1 MKTMK
6 HRSYL
11 ICFFLN
17 VLQIWYLCN
26 EYFHFEVT
34 TSVRIS
40 IPDDIEFPSFT
51 LCLHM
56 VDTIDWRKISL
67 DLRKTLL
74 EYGGN
79 DSYLEKDFD
88 FHNVSF
94 QYEIPDKI
102 KESGKDFS
110 LMFHNMVNNLQG
122 PQELF
127 NVTLDF
133 TKIMEFGDVYMNL
146 DHDLKNMRDDVVV
159 RETFVLEKYKC
170 YSVHLPKINRI
181 VFNKLRASAS
191 RKKGVIDIIL
201 WVLHSDLLPL
211 CCDGLFY
218 ISSRDHVATPVDANL
233 VWKVGNETFAEYE
246 TYEETLMPAPYRT
259 NCRNYKESGFS
270 SRDHC
275 RHQCLRSQ
283 LIRRFNHL
291 TPNVKLYED
300 DNTSLLMS
308 DSMCNFW
315 MNQETDFRN
324 ANDFVEVT
332 FQDLCEK
339 QCVQPDC
346 ESILHVVNNINY
358 KHSPGISGIHV
369 RHSTNPVTVTVTQA
383 AVPLISFLTSLFST
397 FGFWL
402 GLSVM
407 GSLSYV
413 KRARD
418 TTLSSCKLLVWNQD
432 GRSHFTK
439 FIPKSK
445 RIEQIERRPVQLF
458 LKVHSRNNN
467 EQNNK

>member
-1 MKTMK
+1 MKITT
-6 HRSYL
+6 HRSII
-11 ICFFLN
+11 ICFLLN
-17 VLQIWYLCN
+17 ALQVWYLCN
-26 EYFHFEVT
+26 EYFRFEVT

-51 LCLHM
+51 LCLDL
-56 VDTIDWRKISL
+56 VDTIDWRKISV

-74 EYGGN
+74 EIGGTE
-79 DSYLEKDFD
+79 SYLEKDFD

-94 QYEIPDKI
+94 QKEIPEKMI
-102 KESGKDFS
+102 ESGKDPS
-110 LMFHNMVNNLQG
+110 VIPHNMANNLKG

-146 DHDLKNMRDDVVV
+146 DYDLKNMKDHVIV
-159 RETFVLEKYKC
+159 RETFVLDKQKC
-170 YSVHLPKINRI
+170 YSVHLPKVNRI

-191 RKKGVIDIIL
+191 RKKGVIDILLWIL
-201 WVLHSDLLPL
+201 QTDLLPL
-211 CCDGLFY
+211 CCEGLFY
-218 ISSRDHVATPVDANL
+218 ISSRDHVVTPVDANL

-246 TYEETLMPAPYRT
+246 TYEETLMPAPYQT

-291 TPNVKLYED
+291 TPNVKLYET

-308 DSMCNFW
+308 DSMWEFW
-315 MNQETDFRN
+315 KSQETEIRDPKE
-324 ANDFVEVT
+324 FVEIT

-339 QCVQPDC
+339 ECVQPDC
-346 ESILHVVNNINY
+346 QSILHVINNIDYSHN
-358 KHSPGISGIHV
+358 PGSISGIHV
-369 RHSTNPVTVTVTQA
+369 RHSTNPVTVTVAQA

-418 TTLSSCKLLVWNQD
+418 TTVSRCRLLIWNQD
-432 GRSHFTK
+432 GKSRFTR
-439 FIPKSK
+439 FIPK
-445 RIEQIERRPVQLF
+445 RRMTQTERRPVQLF
-458 LKVHSRNNN
+458 LGVHPRNNN
-467 EQNNK
+467 EQNK